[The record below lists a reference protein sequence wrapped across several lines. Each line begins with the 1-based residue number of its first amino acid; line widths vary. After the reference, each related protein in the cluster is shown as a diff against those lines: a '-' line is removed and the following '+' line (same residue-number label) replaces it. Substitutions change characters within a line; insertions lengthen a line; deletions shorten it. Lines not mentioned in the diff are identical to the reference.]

1 MSEPSTPLMRQ
12 YSAIKKEHPNALLF
26 FRLGDFYELFF
37 DDAILAARELQ
48 ITLTSRNKEKGV
60 NIPMC
65 GVPYHAAEGYIAKLI
80 RRGFKVA
87 VCEQVE
93 DPRLATKLV
102 RREVTR
108 VVTPGT
114 AADSSLNAEE
124 NNFLAAVATVGD
136 RVGFAALDLST
147 GEFRATEFAGESAGR
162 RIQEE
167 LEQLRP
173 KEMLYGSSAPLLEH
187 ASSTQLGSFATL
199 NGRDTP
205 HSTGTAP
212 VARIS
217 GFGWAET
224 PLDDWIFAPDHAIP
238 LVENHFG
245 VLSLE
250 GFGLAGKQAA
260 ASAAGAIL
268 YYIRSTQRGTLDHV
282 DRIGFYER
290 QNCLVL
296 DAVTVRNLELIEPL
310 FAGTDAGVTLIR
322 CLDATITPMGK
333 RLLRMW
339 MLRPSLDRT
348 EIEARLDAVDV
359 QVKDI
364 VGREELRRSLD
375 GILDLERL
383 LSRVTLETANPRD
396 VLALGASL
404 GKLPKVRGVLAGLLA
419 PRLAML
425 HAAID
430 ELGDLRGK
438 IESMLA
444 PEPPLTLNDGGVIAA
459 GIDKD
464 LDELRDLSHNSK
476 QYLAQVETRERE
488 RTGIG
493 SLKVKFNSIFG
504 YYIEISKANLHH
516 APTDYERKQTLVNAE
531 RFTTPELKEYESK
544 ILDAQEKIVEIER
557 RLFAE
562 LRSAIAAEAKR
573 IRQTALALAEVDV
586 LGSLA
591 HIAALRNYCRPK
603 FEADNSDQTADLE
616 IVEGRH
622 PVIELQEMTI
632 GNDRFVPNDLF
643 LNSKTHNIVVLTGP
657 NMGGKSTY
665 LRQAALIVIM
675 AQMGSFVPARS
686 VRMGIVDRVFT
697 RIGASDNVARGRST
711 FMVEMTETAAILHTA
726 TPRSLILLDEVGRGT
741 STYDGLAIAWAAVE
755 YLHAR
760 VRAKTLFATHYFE
773 LTELAEQLSGVK
785 NYHVSVKETGGSVVF
800 LRRVEPGAADRSY
813 GIEVAKLA
821 GLPNEVVVR
830 AREVLAEHESSEHR
844 LSGHL
849 TPGSA
854 PERPA
859 QLTIFTPLSQ
869 PVLEKLREADLDRM
883 TPLEALNLL
892 AELKKADWQKRWQ
905 RRTQLIHASGQLL
918 IVGFDGTEMSPRLA
932 SLLAKIAPAGV
943 ILFARN
949 IKGVEQTHTL
959 LRECQKCVAMP
970 LFTCVDLEG
979 GTVDRF
985 RNVLGTAP
993 SPAEVFATGS
1003 RALYRKHGRVIGENC
1018 RALGFNVD
1026 FAPVLDLAFA
1036 ASRSVMS
1043 SRAVSDDPKQV
1054 VVYAREFLQG
1064 LRDAG
1069 VLGCGKHFPWAG

>member
-12 YSAIKKEHPNALLF
+12 YAAIKKEHPNALLF

-37 DDAILAARELQ
+37 DDAVLAARELQ
-48 ITLTSRNKEKGV
+48 ITLTSRNKEKGIA
-60 NIPMC
+60 IPMC
-65 GVPYHAAEGYIAKLI
+65 GVPYHAAEGYISKLI

-93 DPRLATKLV
+93 DPRLAKKLV

-147 GEFRATEFAGESAGR
+147 GEFRATEFVGESAGR
-162 RIQEE
+162 RVQEE

-173 KEMLYGSSAPLLEH
+173 REMLYGSSAPLFERRNGGDTGAL
-187 ASSTQLGSFATL
+187 ARPATQSLATTPIRSTS
-199 NGRDTP
+199 
-205 HSTGTAP
+205 
-212 VARIS
+212 
-217 GFGWAET
+217 GWAET

-238 LVENHFG
+238 LLENHFG

-250 GFGLAGKQAA
+250 GFGLAGKRAA

-296 DAVTVRNLELIEPL
+296 DAVTVRNLEMIEPL
-310 FAGTDAGVTLIR
+310 FAGMDTGVTLFR
-322 CLDATITPMGK
+322 CLDATVTPMGK
-333 RLLRMW
+333 RLLRTW
-339 MLRPSLDRT
+339 MLRPSLDRV
-348 EIEARLDAVDV
+348 EIEDRLDAVEV
-359 QVKDI
+359 QVKDT
-364 VGREELRRSLD
+364 VRREELRRALE

-396 VLALGASL
+396 VLALAASL
-404 GKLPKVRGVLAGLLA
+404 ERIPKVRTILAGLTA
-419 PRLAML
+419 SRLGTL
-425 HAAID
+425 HRLID
-430 ELGDLRGK
+430 ELSDLREK
-438 IESMLA
+438 IDKTLI
-444 PEPPLTLNDGGVIAA
+444 PEPPLTLSDGGVIAA
-459 GIDKD
+459 GVDKD
-464 LDELRDLSHNSK
+464 LDELRDLSRNSK
-476 QYLAQVETRERE
+476 QYLAQVEQRERE

-504 YYIEISKANLHH
+504 YYIEISKANLHLSP
-516 APTDYERKQTLVNAE
+516 ADYERKQTLVNAE

-562 LRSAIAAEAKR
+562 LRSTIATEAKR

-586 LGSLA
+586 LVCLA
-591 HIAALRNYCRPK
+591 HIAALRNYCRPR
-603 FEADNSDQTADLE
+603 FDEAKKLEAVGDLE

-622 PVIELQEMTI
+622 PVIELQELAA
-632 GNDRFVPNDLF
+632 GSERFVPNDLF
-643 LNSKTHNIVVLTGP
+643 LDSTTHNIVVLTGP

-675 AQMGSFVPARS
+675 AQMGSFVPARA
-686 VRMGIVDRVFT
+686 VRLGIVDRVFT

-726 TPRSLILLDEVGRGT
+726 TARSLILLDEVGRGT

-785 NYHVSVKETGGSVVF
+785 NYHVSVKEAGGSVVF

-830 AREVLAEHESSEHR
+830 AREVLAEHESSERR
-844 LSGHL
+844 LSEHL
-849 TPGSA
+849 TPGSSNE
-854 PERPA
+854 PERPT

-869 PVLEKLREADLDRM
+869 PVLEKLREVDLDRL

-892 AELKKADWQKRWQ
+892 AELKKE
-905 RRTQLIHASGQLL
+905 I
-918 IVGFDGTEMSPRLA
+918 
-932 SLLAKIAPAGV
+932 
-943 ILFARN
+943 
-949 IKGVEQTHTL
+949 
-959 LRECQKCVAMP
+959 
-970 LFTCVDLEG
+970 
-979 GTVDRF
+979 
-985 RNVLGTAP
+985 
-993 SPAEVFATGS
+993 
-1003 RALYRKHGRVIGENC
+1003 
-1018 RALGFNVD
+1018 
-1026 FAPVLDLAFA
+1026 
-1036 ASRSVMS
+1036 
-1043 SRAVSDDPKQV
+1043 
-1054 VVYAREFLQG
+1054 
-1064 LRDAG
+1064 
-1069 VLGCGKHFPWAG
+1069 